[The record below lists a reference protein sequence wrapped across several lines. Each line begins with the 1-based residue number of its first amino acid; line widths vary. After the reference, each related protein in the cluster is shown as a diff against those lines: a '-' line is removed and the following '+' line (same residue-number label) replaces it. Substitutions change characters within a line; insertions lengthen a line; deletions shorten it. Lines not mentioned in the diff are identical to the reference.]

1 VSQVEGKGRG
11 RRRLC
16 PDTARGSLTVEL
28 VLLTPVIA
36 LFLLVSLAFGRYSLA
51 REQVVGGARAAATAA
66 AVAGSAG
73 QAQQA
78 ALAAALPVL
87 ESNHS
92 CTDPIVTVDSGS
104 FAPGVIVRVSVS
116 CRVEFADLL
125 VPGFPG
131 ATRIKVVQGAA
142 IDQYRTIQP

>member
-1 VSQVEGKGRG
+1 MSTGEPMGQW
-11 RRRLC
+11 RRAES
-16 PDTARGSLTVEL
+16 ARGSITVEL

-36 LFLLVSLAFGRYSLA
+36 LFLLVTVAFGRYSLA
-51 REQVVGGARAAATAA
+51 REQVVGGARAAAGAA

-78 ALAAALPVL
+78 ATAAALPVL

-104 FAPGVIVRVSVS
+104 FIPGAIVKVSVS
-116 CRVEFADLL
+116 CSVKFADLL
-125 VPGFPG
+125 VPGLPG
-131 ATRIKVVQGAA
+131 ATRIVAIQEAA